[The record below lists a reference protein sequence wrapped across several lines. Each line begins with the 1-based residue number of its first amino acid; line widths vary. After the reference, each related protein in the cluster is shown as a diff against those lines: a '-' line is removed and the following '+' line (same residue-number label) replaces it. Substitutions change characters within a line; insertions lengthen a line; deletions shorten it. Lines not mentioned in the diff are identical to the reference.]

1 MGHRYSKI
9 LAPVDM
15 SPIAD
20 TVATRAVEIAER
32 NGAELTLMHVVEVM
46 PPMGIDYPF
55 ATTSIWHVDEQELVK
70 LSRDSMAKLAER
82 AGAGNAIREV
92 AVGYTKTEIVRYAQ
106 EGAFDLIVLGT
117 HGRHGIDRLLGS
129 TANAVIHDAPCDVLC
144 VRVQQDDQDNRAS
157 CGGRV

>member
-9 LAPVDM
+9 LATVDL

-20 TVATRAVEIAER
+20 TVATRAAEIAER
-32 NGAELTLMHVVEVM
+32 NGAEFTLMHVVEVM

-55 ATTSIWHVDEQELVK
+55 ATTSSWHVDEQELLK
-70 LSRDSMAKLAER
+70 LAQDSMAKLAER
-82 AGAGNAIREV
+82 ASAGKAEQEV
-92 AVGYTKTEIVRYAQ
+92 RVGYTKTEIVRFAQ
-106 EGAFDLIVLGT
+106 DGGFDLIVLGT

-144 VRVQQDDQDNRAS
+144 IRVPGN
-157 CGGRV
+157 

>member
-9 LAPVDM
+9 LAPVDL

-20 TVATRAVEIAER
+20 TVATRAADIAER

-55 ATTSIWHVDEQELVK
+55 ATTSSWHVDEQELLK
-70 LSRDSMAKLAER
+70 LAQDSMAKLAQR
-82 AGAGNAIREV
+82 TSAGKAKQEV
-92 AVGYTKTEIVRYAQ
+92 KVGYTKTEIVRFARD
-106 EGAFDLIVLGT
+106 GGFDLIVLGT

-144 VRVQQDDQDNRAS
+144 IRTPGN
-157 CGGRV
+157 

>member
-1 MGHRYSKI
+1 MGHRYLNI
-9 LAPVDM
+9 LAPIDM

-20 TVATRAVEIAER
+20 TVATRAGEIAER

-55 ATTSIWHVDEQELVK
+55 ATTSTWHVDEQELVK
-70 LSRDSMAKLAER
+70 LSKDSIAKLAER
-82 AGAGNAIREV
+82 TGVDKAHQEV
-92 AVGYTKTEIVRYAQ
+92 RVGYTKTEIVRFAREQ
-106 EGAFDLIVLGT
+106 GHDLIVLGT

-144 VRVQQDDQDNRAS
+144 IRVHEEK
-157 CGGRV
+157 G